1 LKRKSLHRLFG
12 LVVVWCTLLISSG
25 CAPKLPISVPLD
37 SGEQR
42 EAAALLAA
50 FVERERP
57 PALDA
62 DLRLQWDILGSKGGV
77 GGILQLQQPAFLR
90 FSATDPLGRPF
101 LTVVSN
107 GSTFTMV
114 DNRTGRV
121 YEGKTD
127 SEFWRSHVP
136 EAVLPEDLLPLLGGF
151 LATSIDTAIF
161 QSSGAPDQS
170 GFWYVWQD
178 SQAVTHY
185 VLIDRQESTVR
196 RHLLVESG
204 RDVIV
209 DVTYSEYRGIGG
221 EGFAW
226 PWEVRIT
233 GRSVT
238 GTLTLRTETIYS
250 HNQLPHTA
258 FDLAPPPHF
267 LIEQVQ

>member
-1 LKRKSLHRLFG
+1 LKRIPLHRLFFLAALG
-12 LVVVWCTLLISSG
+12 CALLISSG
-25 CAPKLPISVPLD
+25 CAPKLPKFVPLNP
-37 SGEQR
+37 GEQR

-50 FVERERP
+50 FVQRERP
-57 PALDA
+57 SALDA

-101 LTVVSN
+101 LTAVSN

-121 YEGKTD
+121 YRGKTD

-136 EAVLPEDLLPLLGGF
+136 EAVLPEDFLPFLGGF
-151 LATSIDTAIF
+151 FAASVNMATF
-161 QSSGAPDQS
+161 QSSGVPDQS

-178 SQAVTHY
+178 SRAVTHY

-204 RDVIV
+204 RDVII
-209 DVTYSEYRGIGG
+209 DVTYSDYKGIGG

-226 PWEVRIT
+226 PWQVRIT
-233 GRSVT
+233 GRAVT

-250 HNQLPHTA
+250 HDQLPHTA
-258 FDLAPPPHF
+258 FHLAPPPHF
-267 LIEQVQ
+267 FIEQVQ

>member
-1 LKRKSLHRLFG
+1 MKRIPHRLFV
-12 LVVVWCTLLISSG
+12 LVVVWSALLISSG
-25 CAPKLPISVPLD
+25 CAPKLPLSVPLD
-37 SGEQR
+37 PGEQR

-50 FVERERP
+50 FVQRERP

-101 LTVVSN
+101 LTAVSN

-114 DNRTGRV
+114 DSRTGRV
-121 YEGKTD
+121 YEGETD

-151 LATSIDTAIF
+151 LAASTDTTIF
-161 QSSGAPDQS
+161 QPSGVPDQS
-170 GFWYVWQD
+170 GFWYVGQD
-178 SQAVTHY
+178 FQAVTHY
-185 VLIDRQESTVR
+185 VLIDRQEGTVR

-204 RDVIV
+204 RDIIV
-209 DVTYSEYRGIGG
+209 DVTYSDYRGTGG
-221 EGFAW
+221 QGFAW
-226 PWEVRIT
+226 PWEIRII
-233 GRSVT
+233 GKAVT

-250 HNQLPHTA
+250 HDQLPHSA
-258 FDLAPPPHF
+258 FHLVPPPHF
-267 LIEQVQ
+267 VIEQVQ